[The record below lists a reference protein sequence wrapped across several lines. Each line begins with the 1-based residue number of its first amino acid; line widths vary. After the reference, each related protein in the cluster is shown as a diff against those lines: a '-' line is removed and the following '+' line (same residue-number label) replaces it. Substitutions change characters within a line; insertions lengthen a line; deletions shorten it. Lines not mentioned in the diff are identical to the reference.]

1 MKFRILILLA
11 LFGLCG
17 IATGQ
22 TTFQPKQDSYDS
34 KGIVYD
40 KEITFDLQFLQTNG
54 WSLAFNQGKLKTYYL
69 TPYYHFGIGGLKHIK
84 EYRQQSFD
92 NAGISSIGDSQSYV
106 FGKQNSL
113 YVVRVGYGQKR
124 YFSEKAKIR
133 GLAVG
138 VNYEM
143 GPTLG
148 LLKPYYLDL
157 SYPDGSGDDT
167 FRSEKYSEANHDV
180 FLERLRIKGS
190 SGFLRGFSELSFR
203 PGVHA
208 QASAHFD
215 WGAYDEFVK
224 AVEAGFM
231 IDVFFGNTDLMVEI
245 EGVENRP
252 FFMNVFINLQLGK
265 RR

>member
-1 MKFRILILLA
+1 MKFRILILA
-11 LFGLCG
+11 AFFGLCG
-17 IATGQ
+17 IVTGQ
-22 TTFQPKQDSYDS
+22 TTFQPKQDSYES

-40 KEITFDLQFLQTNG
+40 REITFDLQFLQTNG
-54 WSLAFNQGKLKTYYL
+54 WSLGFNKGKLKTYYL
-69 TPYYHFGIGGLKHIK
+69 TPYYHFGIGALKHIK

-92 NAGISSIGDSQSYV
+92 NTGVSSIADSQSYV

-113 YVVRVGYGQKR
+113 YVVRAGYGQKR
-124 YFSEKAKIR
+124 YFSEKAKVR

-138 VNYEM
+138 VNYEL

-157 SYPDGSGDDT
+157 KYDDT
-167 FRSEKYSEANHDV
+167 FRSEKYSEENHDV
-180 FLERLRIKGS
+180 FLERQRIEGS
-190 SGFLRGFSELSFR
+190 SGMLRGLSEISIR
-203 PGVHA
+203 PGIHA
-208 QASAHFD
+208 RSSVHFD

-231 IDVFFGNTDLMVEI
+231 IDVFFSNIDLMVEM

-252 FFMNVFINLQLGK
+252 FFMNVFLNLQLGK